1 MRASLPM
8 SEWLKAVALL
18 ERAADAQH
26 NELTGAERKILG
38 DELMGLADRLREAT
52 CMKPRGQGWSQQ

>member
-8 SEWLKAVALL
+8 IEWKKAVALL
-18 ERAADAQH
+18 ERAANAQH

-38 DELMGLADRLREAT
+38 DELMGLADKLREVT
-52 CMKPRGQGWSQQ
+52 GMKSRQGER